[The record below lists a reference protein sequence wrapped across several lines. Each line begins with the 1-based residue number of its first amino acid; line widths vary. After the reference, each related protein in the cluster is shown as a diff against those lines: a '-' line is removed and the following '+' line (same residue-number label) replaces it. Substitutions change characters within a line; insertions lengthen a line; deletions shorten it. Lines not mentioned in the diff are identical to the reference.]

1 MKNPV
6 LLIIPDIHGRDFY
19 KSAVDEAVKDNVDI
33 ICLGDYLDPYPYEE
47 LLEGGVSKPL
57 KELVALKK
65 KYPHKI
71 HLLIGN
77 HDSSYMFHPS
87 MCRARYDMFNGPKY
101 QRYFQNNAKSFDLFY
116 RTEIAGKKFLFSHA
130 GITRQWMSAVCD
142 KIGLRTDNLDVFL
155 HELNMRFKEFSLNNE
170 KNSIWSLL
178 SHVGIERGGKE
189 DSGSMIWADFFEHVD
204 KLNHLEDSEIIQV
217 VGHTQLNYHPVSVGT
232 RLYCLDCRE
241 PFYIDNEGTI
251 RNWNTDEDIMTKYNF
266 LDK

>member
-19 KSAVDEAVKDNVDI
+19 KSAVDEAIKDNVDI
-33 ICLGDYLDPYPYEE
+33 ICLGDYLDPYPYDE
-47 LLEGGVSKPL
+47 LHEGGVSKPL

-101 QRYFQNNAKSFDLFY
+101 QKYFQNNATSFDLFY
-116 RTEIAGKKFLFSHA
+116 RTDIAGKKFLFSHA

-142 KIGLRTDNLDVFL
+142 KIGLQTDDLDGFL
-155 HELNMRFKEFSLNNE
+155 HELNMRFKEFCLNNE

-189 DSGSMIWADFFEHVD
+189 DSGSMIWADFFEHTDQRNWLSDTDIV
-204 KLNHLEDSEIIQV
+204 QV
-217 VGHTQLNYHPVSVGT
+217 VGHTQLKYNPVRVDD
-232 RLYCLDCRE
+232 RLFCLDCRT
-241 PFYIDNEGTI
+241 PFYIDSEGAI
-251 RNWNTDEDIMTKYNF
+251 RNYHNDQSIMDTDNF
-266 LDK
+266 A